1 MTIPQARD
9 TSGAR
14 DRGARDRWAQGA
26 VVLLTLAAAL
36 WRFPWL
42 TAEDLWFDEVFSVVL
57 ASQDLGELLRR
68 AIGDQTNPPGFYLLL
83 SGWIRLG
90 SVDEG
95 WIRALPALAG
105 TLTVPALVALARTLR
120 LDWGT
125 ALLAGLLAAVAPL
138 LLAMSVEVRAYAPV
152 ALLVTISLTL
162 AVRVAADPQAPS
174 AARDRALLAAT
185 DVALVMLHYFGALV
199 VAARVLS
206 AFVVARRPA
215 SAANAVDAPRIRRDA
230 IVAAIPAA
238 MALATWLAIVIA
250 QASDRVGT
258 NASWIPAADVSTAL
272 SFASQVVGTFGTRA
286 GAIAVGAVVLLALIL
301 PFGRRATTA
310 RAAAPWLLSAALVPV
325 VIVLG
330 ASLLTGRSLWV
341 ARYLIVVLPALL
353 LLVAG
358 IPAALPVRWRTA
370 ASTLLAGWAIAA
382 GTLSIGLRQQKPAWS
397 RIVPALT
404 AGGATTVCV
413 NEPFVGLPLQY
424 HALRSGAPL
433 SVFEIATCASAR
445 TGDWVVLRPGTEG
458 SLEALRAARG
468 TPGAARLLG
477 TELPPLL
484 AIRLEWPDRAPR
496 EAR

>member
-1 MTIPQARD
+1 
-9 TSGAR
+9 
-14 DRGARDRWAQGA
+14 
-26 VVLLTLAAAL
+26 VLLLTLAAAL

-83 SGWIRLG
+83 SGWMRLG
-90 SVDEG
+90 SVDE
-95 WIRALPALAG
+95 WWVRALPALAG
-105 TLTVPALVALARTLR
+105 TLTVPALVALARALR
-120 LDWGT
+120 CDWGT
-125 ALLAGLLAAVAPL
+125 ALLGGLLAAVSPL

-152 ALLVTISLTL
+152 ALLATISLTL
-162 AVRVAADPQAPS
+162 AVRVATDPRAPH
-174 AARDRALLAAT
+174 ATRDRALLAAT

-206 AFVVARRPA
+206 AFLVARAPA
-215 SAANAVDAPRIRRDA
+215 DTANTADGADAPRIRRDA
-230 IVAAIPAA
+230 ILTALPAA
-238 MALATWLAIVIA
+238 VLLATWIAIVVA

-258 NASWIPAADVSTAL
+258 NASWIPVADVATAL
-272 SFASQVVGTFGTRA
+272 SFASQVVGTFGTRG
-286 GAIAVGAVVLLALIL
+286 GAIGVGALVLLALLL
-301 PFGRRATTA
+301 PLGRRATTA

-358 IPAALPVRWRTA
+358 VPAALPPRWRA
-370 ASTLLAGWAIAA
+370 AGTTLLAGWAIAA

-404 AGGATTVCV
+404 AGGSTTACV

-424 HALRSGAPL
+424 HALRTGAPL

-458 SLEALRAARG
+458 SLEALRTARG
-468 TPGAARLLG
+468 APGAARALG
-477 TELPPLL
+477 TELPSLL
-484 AIRLEWPDRAPR
+484 VIRLEWPDR
-496 EAR
+496 

>member
-1 MTIPQARD
+1 MTTPQPRD
-9 TSGAR
+9 ATGAP
-14 DRGARDRWAQGA
+14 GRWALGA
-26 VVLLTLAAAL
+26 VLLLTLAAAL
-36 WRFPWL
+36 WRFPSL

-68 AIGDQTNPPGFYLLL
+68 ALGDQTNPPGFYLLL
-83 SGWIRLG
+83 AGWMRLG
-90 SVDEG
+90 TVDEW

-105 TLTVPALVALARTLR
+105 TVTVPALVALARTLR
-120 LDWGT
+120 FDWGT
-125 ALLAGLLAAVAPL
+125 ALLAGLLAAVSPL

-152 ALLVTISLTL
+152 ALLVIVSLSF
-162 AVRVAADPQAPS
+162 AVRMAADPQAPH
-174 AARDRALLAAT
+174 AARDRTLLAAT
-185 DVALVMLHYFGALV
+185 DVALVMLHYFGALA
-199 VAARVLS
+199 VAARVFS
-206 AFVVARRPA
+206 ALLVARRT
-215 SAANAVDAPRIRRDA
+215 ANGADAPRIRRDA
-230 IVAAIPAA
+230 ILTAGPAA
-238 MALATWLAIVIA
+238 VALATWIAIVIV

-258 NASWIPAADVSTAL
+258 NASWIPAADVATAL

-286 GAIAVGAVVLLALIL
+286 GAIGVGAVVLLALTL
-301 PFGRRATTA
+301 PVVGRSGSA
-310 RAAAPWLLSAALVPV
+310 RAAAPWLLPAALVPV

-330 ASLLTGRSLWV
+330 ASALSGRSLWV

-353 LLVAG
+353 LLVAA

-370 ASTLLAGWAIAA
+370 ATTLLAGWAVTA
-382 GTLSIGLRQQKPAWS
+382 GTFSTGLRPQKPAWS

-424 HALRSGAPL
+424 HALRTGAPL
-433 SVFEIATCASAR
+433 SVFEIGTCASAR
-445 TGDWVVLRPGTEG
+445 TGDWVILRPGSEG

-468 TPGAARLLG
+468 APRPARVLG

-496 EAR
+496 